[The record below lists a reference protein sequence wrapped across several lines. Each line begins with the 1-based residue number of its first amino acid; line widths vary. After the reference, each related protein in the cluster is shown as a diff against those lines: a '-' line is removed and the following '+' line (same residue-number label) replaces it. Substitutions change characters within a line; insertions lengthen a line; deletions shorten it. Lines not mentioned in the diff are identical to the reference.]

1 MFIIILVFVFC
12 FGVGIVCGYVQ
23 RPPNQI
29 SNSMW
34 LEWNVET
41 VPGGWIHVGQ
51 VHDGVA
57 RIGVV
62 SSYVP
67 NPAIWGKILDMKE
80 NE

>member
-1 MFIIILVFVFC
+1 
-12 FGVGIVCGYVQ
+12 
-23 RPPNQI
+23 
-29 SNSMW
+29 MW